1 MCISQWVAPGMSR
14 GTSRGRGLAA
24 NSLQARLILPRIA
37 ELLHVASICD
47 NTLDAAA
54 QNNRRSSDWGMVSAS
69 DVHALV
75 MSPTRMAASTAKFR
89 IRRKPDPLVRLNGE
103 SAC

>member
-1 MCISQWVAPGMSR
+1 MGYPRDVTHDIP
-14 GTSRGRGLAA
+14 GRGLAA
-24 NSLQARLILPRIA
+24 TSLQARLILPRIA

-75 MSPTRMAASTAKFR
+75 MSPTRMAAGTTRYR
-89 IRRKPDPLVRLNGE
+89 IRRMSDPFARIVEGFACQLNG
-103 SAC
+103 